1 MSSRANKSVPKK
13 VINIHPDK
21 KRVQTIKFL
30 PKDRNIIAYSHDGC
44 LQATEDKTGNTH
56 KFTWRGKERSQIS
69 AVDVSPDGEHVAT
82 GSKDGKIQVW
92 KWDGKTA
99 RVIAESEKHTAAANC
114 VCWSRHNGGT
124 HIASGF
130 DDGRVTVWQVASG
143 LKNGMSTDD
152 TRLRYIHAIN
162 YSHDGTQLLV
172 SGYDREISRLTIN
185 EKAQEIE
192 IDEVIKICNN
202 PEHVSSAT
210 WAWTSDSHVIVTG
223 STDGKVRM
231 VELPEGRLSELEG
244 QGHSDLVSALVFS
257 PNKRVLASVSL
268 DRTLC
273 LWDLDA
279 KRMIGQPLLHSA
291 DLTCTAFATNGTSLA
306 TGTCNGEIYVWSTED
321 LLSGTMMENLNDRDG
336 DVTARPRF
344 NPDSPI
350 PTRQRLPSSFPGHSL
365 NVNAR
370 RPPPLK
376 YGWDFFDDV
385 DIPITDMS
393 TDTPSVS
400 KRFSL
405 SRRVKVAASRM
416 HQALRVP
423 QTIFER
429 LSTNAFLGGIQEN
442 SRQNNHR
449 VYAVANSIPPATS
462 DQQLAGANSEPNTQG
477 AALVRRTRW
486 FNALLF
492 MRCISEYPEQMD

>member
-30 PKDRNIIAYSHDGC
+30 PKDQNIIACSHDGC
-44 LQATEDKTGNTH
+44 LQATEAKTGNTH

-99 RVIAESEKHTAAANC
+99 KMIAESDKHTAAANC

-223 STDGKVRM
+223 STDG
-231 VELPEGRLSELEG
+231 

-291 DLTCTAFATNGTSLA
+291 DLTCAAFATNGTSLA

-376 YGWDFFDDV
+376 YGRDFFG
-385 DIPITDMS
+385 IPAPVVEAFS

-400 KRFSL
+400 RRFSL

-416 HQALRVP
+416 QQAIWVP
-423 QTIFER
+423 RTQLER
-429 LSTNAFLGGIQEN
+429 PPATTVSLGGIQEER
-442 SRQNNHR
+442 RQNHR
-449 VYAVANSIPPATS
+449 QYQVANSIPPATS